1 MKYVCSISKIF
12 LKFSTFDQWCE
23 SDVVVQELPP
33 LHDQEGEVVR
43 WVVHVGYDRGRHRP
57 GRGEEDLVQPRVVA
71 GRQGPP
77 GDGHP

>member
-1 MKYVCSISKIF
+1 MKYVCIVKIF

-43 WVVHVGYDRGRHRP
+43 WVVHVGYDRGRNRP